1 MISELRVFAFDNEA
15 KEFPINF
22 CKIFLQIIYLESFS
36 FEARVPG
43 GRTRYCLIIGL
54 STMST
59 GNFQQNS
66 IYVGTNS
73 MRKGEERS
81 KIILLV

>member
-1 MISELRVFAFDNEA
+1 MKLKNFHLIFA
-15 KEFPINF
+15 KYF
-22 CKIFLQIIYLESFS
+22 CKLFIYSESFS

-59 GNFQQNS
+59 GNFKQNS

-81 KIILLV
+81 KIIFVV